1 MNHEVFR
8 IAICDDEP
16 TALFQIQDMT
26 ERVLRQ
32 AQIAYTITSFSSCE
46 TLLHHQKASPSAFHL
61 LLLDIMMEGLNGME
75 FARKLRQAGDDVML
89 LLFSANPEFALQGYE
104 VEAIRFLAKPI
115 QEKRLQEALFACY
128 RHQMRQKE
136 ILIKSETGYHRISLP
151 MLDYVEVAGR
161 GTLLHMDSECMA
173 TAEKISALESR
184 LTAAGFIRCHQGFL
198 VNLRA
203 VRTLRRYELVLNSGK
218 TIPVSKLRFDET
230 RRQFLKYLHQ

>member
-16 TALFQIQDMT
+16 AALSQIQNMT
-26 ERVLRQ
+26 EKLLRQ
-32 AQIAYTITSFSSCE
+32 VQIAYTITAFSSCQK
-46 TLLHHQKASPSAFHL
+46 LLYYQKENPSAFHL
-61 LLLDIMMEGLNGME
+61 LLLDIIMEGLNGME
-75 FARKLRQAGDDVML
+75 LARKLRQAGDDVML
-89 LLFSANPEFALQGYE
+89 LLFSVNPEFALQGYE

-115 QEKRLQEALFACY
+115 QEERLREALLACY
-128 RHQMRQKE
+128 RHQIWQKE

-161 GTLLHMDSECMA
+161 GTLLHMDGDCVAAM
-173 TAEKISALESR
+173 EKISALEPR
-184 LTAAGFIRCHQGFL
+184 LAAAGFIRCHQGFL

-203 VRTLRRYELVLNSGK
+203 VRTLRRYEIVLNSGK

-230 RRQFLKYLHQ
+230 RRQFLRYLHQ